1 MTKPDTIFIVLTCIS
16 FALLTIAF
24 VLTLIR
30 AILGPRITHHVIALD
45 LMANIIIGV
54 AAGYAMWRHQIV
66 YLSMVIGLALVIF
79 LGTVAYAQYIESRI
93 ERQDHYD

>member
-1 MTKPDTIFIVLTCIS
+1 MTTPDTIFTYLAGLS
-16 FALLTIAF
+16 FILLTLAF
-24 VLTLIR
+24 ILTFAR
-30 AILGPRITHHVIALD
+30 AVLGPHITHRVIALD

-54 AAGYAMWRHQIV
+54 AAGYAMWRYEIV

-79 LGTVAYAQYIESRI
+79 LGTVAYAQYVESRI